1 MSEAPLDIDAEQ
13 VAGYLEQHPD
23 FFVSHR
29 SLLAGLRLPHD
40 SGKSISL
47 VERQVDILRERT
59 VDARRR
65 MNELLE
71 TARVNDALFAK
82 TRSLTL
88 AMLDCQ
94 TLQELNEVLAT
105 HFLVDFDADFVCCH
119 VRGAPRP
126 DGGALDHFAWHT
138 GELPFAHLLSLQP
151 ATCTPFR
158 DSELTLLFPMSRDSA
173 PGSAVL
179 LPMPD
184 PGDESVLAIGSRDA
198 QHFSNDMDTLFVRYI
213 ADVLTRIAA
222 RVLGGDAAPP
232 PAL

>member
-1 MSEAPLDIDAEQ
+1 MSEAPAIDAEQ
-13 VAGYLEQHPD
+13 VASYLEQHPD
-23 FFVSHR
+23 FFTAHR
-29 SLLAGLRLPHD
+29 GLLAGLRLPHD

-65 MNELLE
+65 MNELLA
-71 TARVNDALFAK
+71 TARENDALFAK

-88 AMLDCQ
+88 AMLDCE

-119 VRGAPRP
+119 VRGVPRP
-126 DGGALDHFAWHT
+126 DGGALDHFAWHA
-138 GELPFAHLLSLQP
+138 GEAPFAHLLSPAP
-151 ATCTPFR
+151 ATCTSFR
-158 DSELTLLFPMSRDSA
+158 DSELATLFPMCHDTA

-179 LPMPD
+179 LPMPA
-184 PGDESVLAIGSRDA
+184 PGEDSVLAIGSRDP

-213 ADVLTRIAA
+213 ADVLTHIAT
-222 RVLGGDAAPP
+222 RVLSGAGQTPS
-232 PAL
+232 ALS